1 MKISNYAHWVEIIDG
16 EYALFN
22 SILMQIA
29 FVDKEQLV
37 KIKEFDV
44 NNKEKEQLLE
54 LGIYVKDDS
63 ILDEVYN
70 DLANA
75 IKNQS
80 KQLSIMYLNIST
92 FCNLACKYCFIENNP
107 ITNNCFQKMNF
118 TTAKIAVDKFIN
130 EVVKNKVEEAQ
141 ITIFL
146 PVSII
151 SFFLNQEQS
160 NLTFNYLII

>member
-1 MKISNYAHWVEIIDG
+1 MKLSNYAYWIEIIDG

-22 SILMQIA
+22 SILMQIV

-63 ILDEVYN
+63 TLDEVYN
-70 DLANA
+70 DLTNA

-92 FCNLACKYCFIENNP
+92 FCNFRAC
-107 ITNNCFQKMNF
+107 
-118 TTAKIAVDKFIN
+118 
-130 EVVKNKVEEAQ
+130 
-141 ITIFL
+141 
-146 PVSII
+146 S
-151 SFFLNQEQS
+151 S
-160 NLTFNYLII
+160 LI

>member
-1 MKISNYAHWVEIIDG
+1 MKLSNYAHWIEIMDG

-37 KIKEFDV
+37 KIKKIDV

-75 IKNQS
+75 IKKQS

-92 FCNLACKYCFIENNP
+92 SL
-107 ITNNCFQKMNF
+107 
-118 TTAKIAVDKFIN
+118 
-130 EVVKNKVEEAQ
+130 
-141 ITIFL
+141 
-146 PVSII
+146 I
-151 SFFLNQEQS
+151 S
-160 NLTFNYLII
+160 

>member
-1 MKISNYAHWVEIIDG
+1 MKLSNYAHWIEIMDG
-16 EYALFN
+16 KYALFN

-70 DLANA
+70 DLQA
-75 IKNQS
+75 IGLQ
-80 KQLSIMYLNIST
+80 
-92 FCNLACKYCFIENNP
+92 
-107 ITNNCFQKMNF
+107 
-118 TTAKIAVDKFIN
+118 
-130 EVVKNKVEEAQ
+130 
-141 ITIFL
+141 
-146 PVSII
+146 PVMKDYE
-151 SFFLNQEQS
+151 FV
-160 NLTFNYLII
+160 